1 MKQLSSKRI
10 AISFGMLALALATV
24 LAFAPAQA
32 YANVQKSDVIAGETV
47 ANRNLSAAQCPSVEA
62 TSVLLMDSD
71 GNVLFERNADEHVNI
86 ASITKVMTAVTAVE
100 YASLDTEIT
109 VSSTAAAI
117 GESSAGLQAG
127 DTLTLQEALKAMLWP
142 SGNDAA
148 QSIAECVGAQILK
161 EQGNASP
168 TSTESVEAFVRA
180 MNDTSAK
187 LGMTNSL
194 WANPHGLDDGVYAS
208 QEMYS
213 TARDVATLAN
223 YAMKIDAIRSITSQ
237 EGGTVTVVRDGATTG
252 VELESTDELF
262 GVVDGVLGV
271 KTGFTDAAGEC
282 FAGAVE
288 QNGTRL
294 ISAVLNST
302 SSSMRFTDTRTLW
315 EWAYENMIDYA
326 AAQTTQTT
334 VNANGT
340 TVPLVAEV
348 ADAAWTD
355 KTIPA
360 TLEDP
365 NQTFRVFAL
374 AGNVSQEVTYYDING
389 GVKAGDVVGTIT
401 YYQQNEVIGTANL
414 VATQD
419 VAAPNP
425 LEALGIWWSRLIGGF
440 SGDDGVA
447 DSVCYNEVELIYDKS
462 SLSAA

>member
-1 MKQLSSKRI
+1 MFQHSSKRLTFAFAGI
-10 AISFGMLALALATV
+10 TIALAAILAI
-24 LAFAPAQA
+24 APATA

-47 ANRNLSAAQCPSVEA
+47 ADRNLSAAQCPSVEA

-71 GNVLFERNADEHVNI
+71 GNVLFERNADEHVQI
-86 ASITKVMTAVTAVE
+86 ASVTKVMTAVTAVE

-117 GESSAGLQAG
+117 GESSAGLQQG
-127 DTLTLQEALKAMLWP
+127 DTLTLAEALKAMLWP

-148 QSIAECVGAQILK
+148 QAIAESVGAQILK
-161 EQGNASP
+161 EQGNSSAS
-168 TSTESVEAFVRA
+168 STEAVEAFVQA

-194 WANPHGLDDGVYAS
+194 WANPHGLDDGEFAG
-208 QEMYS
+208 QELYS

-223 YAMKIDAIRSITSQ
+223 YAMNIDTIRNITSQ
-237 EGGTVTVVRDGATTG
+237 DGGTVTVTRDGAKTEI
-252 VELESTDELF
+252 ELESTDELF
-262 GVVDGVLGV
+262 GVYDGLLGV

-288 QNGTRL
+288 QNGVRL

-302 SSSMRFTDTRTLW
+302 SSSMRFTDTSNLW
-315 EWAYENMIDYA
+315 DWAFENMIDYSA
-326 AAQTTQTT
+326 VQSTQTT
-334 VNANGT
+334 VNANGA

-348 ADAAWTD
+348 ADAAWND
-355 KTIPA
+355 KTVSA

-374 AGNVSQEVTYYDING
+374 AGNVSQEVSYYDING
-389 GVKAGDVVGTIT
+389 AVEAGDVVGTIT
-401 YYQQNEVIGTANL
+401 YYQQNKVIGTANL
-414 VATQD
+414 VATES

-425 LEALGIWWSRLIGGF
+425 LEALGIWWPRLIGGF

-462 SLSAA
+462 SLSA